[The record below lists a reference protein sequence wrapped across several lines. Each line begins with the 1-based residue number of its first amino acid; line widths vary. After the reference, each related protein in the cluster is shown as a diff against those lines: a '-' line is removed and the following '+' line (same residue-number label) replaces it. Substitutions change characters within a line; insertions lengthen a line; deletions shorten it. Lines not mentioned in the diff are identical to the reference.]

1 MKNKDDQKREILPKL
16 CSQKRWLIKG
26 IMAID
31 NKIPI
36 NGMMLNK
43 GKLTSLV
50 FEVAVN
56 NNEGEIDVI
65 VNINFL

>member
-1 MKNKDDQKREILPKL
+1 
-16 CSQKRWLIKG
+16 
-26 IMAID
+26 MAID